1 MLTYIIT
8 NPEKFAN
15 VVDVDLSSAS
25 NYINR
30 GRFDG
35 TVTVFLKD
43 GEYQESTGE
52 HGTCSFEEDYGF
64 VVQEISQ
71 ISNKSAKPDTH
82 KVSGFGGTRKIMQ
95 IPTETMDLILQ
106 FKRWGD
112 TTRIAEIANCT
123 KPQVSKVWKTG
134 KASERVAVALIK
146 FYEVEIPK
154 RKKEKNFFE
163 NFNKSV

>member
-1 MLTYIIT
+1 M
-8 NPEKFAN
+8 
-15 VVDVDLSSAS
+15 V
-25 NYINR
+25 R
-30 GRFDG
+30 
-35 TVTVFLKD
+35 
-43 GEYQESTGE
+43 
-52 HGTCSFEEDYGF
+52 
-64 VVQEISQ
+64 
-71 ISNKSAKPDTH
+71 
-82 KVSGFGGTRKIMQ
+82 GFGGTKKIMK
-95 IPTETMDLILQ
+95 IPSETMDLILQ